1 MIASHLHAPDN
12 TSTNHTHGFLK
23 QLVTHLDGVG
33 IKCLIEVVGS
43 NAVSGSIIQ
52 DVWVICTSL
61 SIGYMKN
68 MFEKVEQQD

>member
-1 MIASHLHAPDN
+1 MIASHLHATAN
-12 TSTNHTHGFLK
+12 TPTNYTHVFLK
-23 QLVTHLDGVG
+23 QLVSYLDGVG
-33 IKCLIEVVGS
+33 IKYLIEVVGS